1 MASGTKLTTTAETAV
16 RAVIDDW
23 VEALRAK
30 DADGVVAHQSDD
42 FRQFALAPPLQQ
54 EGSDRDALA
63 AWFGGWDGPL
73 GYELHDHRVVVGD
86 AVAVSHSLN
95 HLRATATDGT
105 RSDLWFRQTICLE
118 RAGGDWKITHEH
130 ESVPLAMDGS
140 GRAEVALEP

>member
-30 DADGVVAHQSDD
+30 DADV
-42 FRQFALAPPLQQ
+42 ALAPPLQQ